1 MAEPRSNRL
10 LESASPYLQQHAHN
24 PVDWYPWGPEA
35 LERARRED
43 KPIFLSIGYSTC
55 HWCHVMAHECFED
68 QAIAAVLNEH
78 FVSIKVDREERP
90 DLDETYMNVVTAL
103 TGRGGWPLS
112 VFLTPDLKPFYGG
125 TYFPPADRGGLPGFP
140 RLLLALSQAYR
151 KNQEQIQELAR
162 RVIAHLQTLGEL
174 PAAAAEPSR
183 EVADQAVRRLLQEYD
198 PVHGGLGGAPK
209 FPRALELGLI
219 LYYYHLSRDPQALEK
234 LGFTLEKM
242 ARGGI
247 YDQLGGGFHRYAV
260 DAAWVVP
267 HFEKMLYDNALLAPI
282 YLAHFQLSG
291 SPLSRR
297 VAAETLDFAL
307 RDMEAADGGFYSA
320 WDADSEGVEGKY
332 HVWSLQ
338 EVAAVVG
345 SDLGPDQASL
355 AIAAL
360 GVTAAGNF
368 EGTNVL
374 TRPRSLEEL
383 AAAFSLSRPEME
395 QRLTAALE
403 ALRRARARR
412 VPPHRDDKIVAS
424 WNGLMLA
431 ALAQGFQVL
440 GERRYYEAAARAGR
454 FLLAELFRE
463 ERLHRS
469 WRQGRVSVPGFS
481 EDYAHLAYGL
491 LELYEADFDPSWLA
505 AARRLVDLLDE
516 LFLDPVSGV
525 YFLVARDFF
534 VKEAP
539 LLRARSIYDQTLP
552 SGSSMAARV
561 CLKLHRLTDE
571 DRYRERALAIL
582 RVLQVQAREAP
593 WAFAHLLSV
602 QILGLTP
609 PVDLTLVGA
618 PGDPA
623 IQEMLKAAY
632 RIFLPERRLLLKN
645 PADSAALEAV
655 VPAAGA
661 YSFLD
666 GAPVAYLCHRFT
678 CLPGIREAQEL
689 ARQLAQI
696 DAGL

>member
-1 MAEPRSNRL
+1 MTEPRPNRL
-10 LESASPYLQQHAHN
+10 LESASPYLQQHSHN
-24 PVDWYPWGPEA
+24 PVDWYPWGSEA

-140 RLLLALSQAYR
+140 RLLLAMSQAYR
-151 KNQEQIQELAR
+151 KNQEQIQELGR
-162 RVIAHLQTLGEL
+162 RVIDHLQTLGEL

-260 DAAWVVP
+260 DAAWLVP

-307 RDMEAADGGFYSA
+307 RDMEAADGGFYAA

-338 EVAAVVG
+338 EVAAVVGSDLG

-383 AAAFSLSRPEME
+383 AAAFSLSRPEVE

-412 VPPHRDDKIVAS
+412 VPPHRDDKIVVS

-582 RVLQVQAREAP
+582 RVLQDQARETP
-593 WAFAHLLSV
+593 WTFATCS
-602 QILGLTP
+602 P
-609 PVDLTLVGA
+609 CKSFFSP
-618 PGDPA
+618 
-623 IQEMLKAAY
+623 
-632 RIFLPERRLLLKN
+632 RRW
-645 PADSAALEAV
+645 
-655 VPAAGA
+655 
-661 YSFLD
+661 
-666 GAPVAYLCHRFT
+666 T
-678 CLPGIREAQEL
+678 
-689 ARQLAQI
+689 
-696 DAGL
+696 